1 MRRFVPVGVTY
12 KAGEKYP
19 NYRKF
24 RYSGEKCIGQTRVVL
39 KNRGKGC
46 DFINANW
53 VGSPAPGAT
62 KYICTQAPLKETQED
77 FWHMCFTEKASLILM
92 LCDFTEGYFTLSRK
106 TSSHYFPEK
115 QNETLNFGAYTVTM
129 KDKLNGPEIEKT
141 DFTVLEI
148 KCIAS
153 CDIGWTFALPS
164 RPNPFSS
171 CGVVVLCA
179 TGEGRVPTFAG
190 IELTA
195 HRITSKPEIDMMD
208 VVKELR
214 KQRFAAIS
222 STFQFLYLHYLVLD
236 YFVQE
241 KLLVPHHQS
250 LFVEE
255 YRRIVTDRLQRV
267 SVH

>member
-1 MRRFVPVGVTY
+1 M
-12 KAGEKYP
+12 KAGFGEEKKA
-19 NYRKF
+19 NIVQW
-24 RYSGEKCIGQTRVVL
+24 GNRVHSL
-39 KNRGKGC
+39 
-46 DFINANW
+46 
-53 VGSPAPGAT
+53 
-62 KYICTQAPLKETQED
+62 APLKETQED

-148 KCIAS
+148 KCK
-153 CDIGWTFALPS
+153 CETVTVKHCFMRYWLDICPPVETEPILKLWRYQPKDFILPIYHTNQ
-164 RPNPFSS
+164 P
-171 CGVVVLCA
+171 VVVLCA